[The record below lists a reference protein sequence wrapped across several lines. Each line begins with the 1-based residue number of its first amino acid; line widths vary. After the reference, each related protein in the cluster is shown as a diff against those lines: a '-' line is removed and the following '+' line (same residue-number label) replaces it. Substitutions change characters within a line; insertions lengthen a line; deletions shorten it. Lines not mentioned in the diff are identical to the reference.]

1 MLCKYKAWSSV
12 QDFREEPGEGSYK
25 PPDKKAGRR
34 EEEESGNKKHSLKWS
49 CIQTAKKVQK
59 I

>member
-1 MLCKYKAWSSV
+1 MRAT
-12 QDFREEPGEGSYK
+12 GK

-34 EEEESGNKKHSLKWS
+34 EEEESGNKKHSSSEAAYKLLKGS
-49 CIQTAKKVQK
+49 GRSVIKEIDNAINNKDIK